1 MNKFK
6 VSFDDVQYVRYPTIL
21 EKVYQYSGVRGKLE
35 ENNLILEYKGSEMKI
50 PFIQSPI
57 NATIEEKI
65 NTMAQFLDILYERIR
80 SLREIH
86 QNKMDRFYSIIN
98 DRVNDLSD
106 FLCDMNEEAQLDS
119 KQ

>member
-1 MNKFK
+1 
-6 VSFDDVQYVRYPTIL
+6 
-21 EKVYQYSGVRGKLE
+21 
-35 ENNLILEYKGSEMKI
+35 
-50 PFIQSPI
+50 
-57 NATIEEKI
+57 
-65 NTMAQFLDILYERIR
+65 MAQFLDILYESIR